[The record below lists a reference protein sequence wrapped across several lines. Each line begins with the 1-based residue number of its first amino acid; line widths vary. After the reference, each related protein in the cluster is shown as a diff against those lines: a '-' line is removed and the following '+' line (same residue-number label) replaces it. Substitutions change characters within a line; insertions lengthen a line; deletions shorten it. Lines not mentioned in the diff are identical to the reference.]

1 MSLFE
6 KLNNKRYDLQEAKSG
21 NKNKSFPS
29 GSFDP
34 ANQEGK
40 FVKNEKGK
48 NLNQTSNSE
57 INKRLSASTT
67 KGDQARSL
75 YGTEGGSTE
84 GTGGATTTTKPY
96 TPPSKKKVKEIMDRS
111 TLKKLEKGQ
120 GVNIN
125 KPATVTGDVTPTK
138 PQTGVDAQTIT
149 KKYNQKNPNRK
160 EFKKFFD
167 PEKAKEAR
175 KNLIAKRKEYG
186 IDRKGNISDAG
197 VKRYAQKTKQL
208 SSGSNVPAKVTA
220 KDLKVAKVRAVG
232 TGKKGADVGKYGGR
246 LGRTRNKNMPSYAE
260 VKAKI
265 DAKEKVKNMY
275 KKPKTVLKV
284 AEPGT
289 TKFRP
294 SKFKGFVEVPTSD
307 PIGKKILKKMDTTGF
322 VPPKPPSKPP
332 NLFQRMKKSL
342 LDPQSWKI
350 PKKDWDLK
358 PTRWDKAGN
367 VIAQQR
373 RSFKPGVIGTVRKNL
388 AKLPLRYKI
397 IGGTAIALSNPG
409 IRKAIFGGGKPAKP
423 KQYAPYVKTLGF
435 DTGKPNKSR
444 ELYKKYL
451 KTNKPDQYN
460 KEFSKKLPKSL
471 NPYNKPTPLPSI
483 SSKDVKPPNPLSKKD
498 QKKIEQQVD
507 KYVSDRKK

>member
-6 KLNNKRYDLQEAKSG
+6 KLNNKRYNLQEKAK
-21 NKNKSFPS
+21 KSFPS

-40 FVKNEKGK
+40 FVKNEKTK
-48 NLNQTSNSE
+48 NLNQTSSKE
-57 INKRLSASTT
+57 ISKRLSASTT
-67 KGDQARSL
+67 KGDQARSQ
-75 YGTEGGSTE
+75 YGTDGGYGDSNVGDATQNKSPYKQPTKKQVRDIQNKST
-84 GTGGATTTTKPY
+84 
-96 TPPSKKKVKEIMDRS
+96 IN
-111 TLKKLEKGQ
+111 KLNKGQ
-120 GVNIN
+120 MPNVGSSKVTVN
-125 KPATVTGDVTPTK
+125 VTK
-138 PQTGVDAQTIT
+138 PQTGVDAKTIT

-232 TGKKGADVGKYGGR
+232 GETVKNKAGKVIGTTTGKYGGR
-246 LGRTRNKNMPSYAE
+246 LPQVRGKNMPSYAD

-275 KKPKTVLKV
+275 KKPRTVLKV

-289 TKFRP
+289 TKFKP
-294 SKFKGFVEVPTSD
+294 SKFKGFVDVPTSD
-307 PIGKKILKKMDTTGF
+307 PVGKEILKKMDNTGF
-322 VPPKPPSKPP
+322 VPPKPPTKKP
-332 NLFQRMKKSL
+332 NLFQRIKNFSKKA
-342 LDPQSWKI
+342 LDPQGWKI

-358 PTRWDKAGN
+358 PLRYDKAGN
-367 VIAQQR
+367 VIAQTR
-373 RSFKPGVIGTVRKNL
+373 RTFKPGLVGTVRKTL
-388 AKLPLRYKI
+388 AKLPNRYKVL
-397 IGGTAIALSNPG
+397 GLTTVALANKDT
-409 IRKAIFGGGKPAKP
+409 RKFIFGAGKPAAP

-435 DTGKPNKSR
+435 DTGKQNKSR

-451 KTNKPDQYN
+451 AANNPNQYN
-460 KEFSKKLPKSL
+460 KEFPKKLPKSM
-471 NPYNKPTPLPSI
+471 NPFNKPTPLPTQK
-483 SSKDVKPPNPLSKKD
+483 SSNVNNNKNLP
-498 QKKIEQQVD
+498 
-507 KYVSDRKK
+507 